1 MEKGGKKSKRPE
13 QGVRL
18 IYGCVLYIDAKLR
31 YFLEVMIL
39 CINHIQI
46 EEFILA
52 DTITKISE
60 NSMTS

>member
-18 IYGCVLYIDAKLR
+18 IHAKLR